1 MIQFIDTPDRRVTLA
16 LAAGAL
22 TLDSRG
28 PTLHFDG
35 EWALRGDDGLCV
47 FGRCSRG
54 AGWAVQRASLLVEA
68 QAEAEPGVRVTLK
81 AADGR
86 VVVGPVRL
94 QPTVD
99 GTGRVTAAHTR

>member
-54 AGWAVQRASLLVEA
+54 AGWAVQRASLLLEA
-68 QAEAEPGVRVTLK
+68 QEPGVRVTLK

-94 QPTVD
+94 QPT
-99 GTGRVTAAHTR
+99 TAAGSQPLTLADTR